1 MENLINRYVELIK
14 LFRVHIQELHYYEV
28 SKESDVST
36 LYFLKKALREISS
49 EMRTIERVMG
59 N

>member
-1 MENLINRYVELIK
+1 MEISINRYIELIK

-28 SKESDVST
+28 SRETEYAT
-36 LYFLKKALREISS
+36 LLLLKKEIRNISN
-49 EMRTIERVMG
+49 EMRTIERILG

>member
-1 MENLINRYVELIK
+1 MENPIFRYIVLVD
-14 LFRVHIQELHYYEV
+14 LFRAHLQELHYYEV

-36 LYFLKKALREISS
+36 LYFLKSALRDISD
-49 EMRTIERVMG
+49 EMASIERLIE

>member
-1 MENLINRYVELIK
+1 MEISINRYAELIK
-14 LFRVHIQELHYYEV
+14 LFRTHIQELHYYEV

-36 LYFLKKALREISS
+36 LYFLKKSIRNISN
-49 EMRTIERVMG
+49 EMRTIERILG

>member
-1 MENLINRYVELIK
+1 MEISINRYVELIK

-28 SKESDVST
+28 SRESDVST
-36 LYFLKKALREISS
+36 LYFLKKALRNISN
-49 EMRTIERVMG
+49 EMRTIERILG

>member
-1 MENLINRYVELIK
+1 MQNP
-14 LFRVHIQELHYYEV
+14 LFRYITLIELFRTHVQELHYYEV

-36 LYFLKKALREISS
+36 LYFLKKALRNISS
-49 EMRTIERVMG
+49 EMASIERLIG